1 MGILQCNGN
10 SPVRRIQYNGI
21 YRYVKPFG
29 ESADLRKN
37 LLDGMMER
45 GPAPQSAGIL
55 SNFPPFV

>member
-1 MGILQCNGN
+1 MGI
-10 SPVRRIQYNGI
+10 IQYNGI

-29 ESADLRKN
+29 ESSDLRKH

-55 SNFPPFV
+55 SKFPPFV

>member
-10 SPVRRIQYNGI
+10 SPVGIIQYNGI

-45 GPAPQSAGIL
+45 GPAPQSAGI
-55 SNFPPFV
+55 